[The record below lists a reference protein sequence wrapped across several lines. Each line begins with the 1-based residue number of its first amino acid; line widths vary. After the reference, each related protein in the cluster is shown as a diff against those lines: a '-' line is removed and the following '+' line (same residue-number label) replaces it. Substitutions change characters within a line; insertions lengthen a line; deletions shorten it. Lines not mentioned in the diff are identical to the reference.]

1 MLNDKNVLI
10 VGGSSGIGLAIAD
23 YFNQQQANVI
33 VASNEK
39 GQGKSF
45 EYFADNGRWID
56 ADVETQSG
64 PKELIEEAWAK
75 FGQGPIDSLVY
86 VAGVYIPDGL
96 SSDDPVAV
104 WNKTYNIKVRGSYLA
119 ALEYARCLQEQDAES
134 EDPNIL
140 FVSSINAIQSEP
152 EHLAYDGAC
161 AAVEG
166 QTRSFAVQFAQIGIR
181 VNCLAP
187 GLVATRLTQEV
198 VDDEHLHQHAKKCI
212 PLGRIGLTTDF
223 GPPAAFLC
231 DGQQSGYITGEVLRV
246 DGGIAALQAP
256 NP

>member
-23 YFNQQQANVI
+23 YFDAQQANVI
-33 VASNEK
+33 VASNET
-39 GQGKSF
+39 GQGERF
-45 EYFADNGRWID
+45 EYFADNDLWIN
-56 ADVETQSG
+56 ADVATEHG
-64 PKELIEEAWAK
+64 PKELVETAWRK
-75 FGQGPIDSLVY
+75 FGHEPIDSLVY
-86 VAGVYIPDGL
+86 VAGVYIADGL
-96 SSDDPVAV
+96 HTDDPAAV
-104 WNKTYNIKVRGSYLA
+104 WNKTFNIKVRGSYLA
-119 ALEYARCLQEQDAES
+119 ALEYARCLEESDVESQDPS
-134 EDPNIL
+134 IL

-166 QTRSFAVQFAQIGIR
+166 QTRSFAVQFASQGIR

-187 GLVATRLTQEV
+187 GLVATRLTQSV
-198 VDDEHLHQHAKKCI
+198 VDDEHLHQHATKCI
-212 PLGRIGLTTDF
+212 PLGRIGQTKDY

-231 DGQQSGYITGEVLRV
+231 DGSQSGYITGEVLRV